1 MKVFFKDQ
9 LMNLAGLLIAE
20 DTELQ
25 KRISLLRMGQY
36 QNHTGYLTLLQTARA
51 TSFLVRSHKTLQKA
65 WPLEKTRMGET
76 SVREIL
82 ANASRVGFECKVVNE
97 TAVSSP
103 HPWLT
108 KIWVNM
114 ATYLINGCFNEAS
127 KIQSCS
133 ARVTVRMKSL
143 GAAIAFSALRHCP
156 EDISGK
162 LSFLLC
168 QPL

>member
-1 MKVFFKDQ
+1 
-9 LMNLAGLLIAE
+9 MNLAGLLIAE

-65 WPLEKTRMGET
+65 WPLEKTHMGET

-97 TAVSSP
+97 TAVNSP

-114 ATYLINGCFNEAS
+114 ATYLINGCFNEVS
-127 KIQSCS
+127 KSQSCS

-143 GAAIAFSALRHCP
+143 GAAIAFSALQHCP

-162 LSFLLC
+162 LLFLLC